1 MNNILIFGVGLIGGS
16 LALALKKTNSQ
27 SIVAGA
33 GRSQASLE
41 MALSLGI
48 IDHIAVDISAGVQA
62 ADVIVI
68 AAPVAQTP
76 VILSLIKPHL
86 KKHAVV
92 TDVGSTKGDVAQY
105 AYAILAD
112 QAAQFVPA
120 HPIAGAE
127 KTGPEAAKADLF
139 SGKHVIL
146 TPNSVT
152 NNEAIAT
159 ITALWQSTGA
169 VVSCM
174 STAEHDAIFASVS
187 HLPHLLA
194 FALVDE
200 LASRSNADVLFKFAA
215 SGFRD
220 FTRIAAS
227 SPEMWCDIS
236 LANKNALIDEMTAY
250 EMELKRLKT
259 ALISSDTDTLLALFQ
274 RASTARKA
282 WHKSQ

>member
-16 LALALKKTNSQ
+16 LALALKKANSQ
-27 SIVAGA
+27 LIVAGA

-48 IDHIAVDISAGVQA
+48 IDHIAVDISASVQA

-92 TDVGSTKGDVAQY
+92 TDVGSTKGDVAQH

-159 ITALWQSTGA
+159 ITALWQATGA
-169 VVSCM
+169 VVSSM

-227 SPEMWCDIS
+227 SPEMWCDIT